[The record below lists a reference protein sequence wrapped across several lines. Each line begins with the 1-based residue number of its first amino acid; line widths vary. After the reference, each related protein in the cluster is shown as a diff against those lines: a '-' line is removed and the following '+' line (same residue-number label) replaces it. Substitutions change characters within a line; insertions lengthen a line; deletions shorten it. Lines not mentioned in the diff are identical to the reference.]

1 MTALLRHDND
11 KKFLEHKRYYPEKQ
25 GNFSWYS
32 FSEYRPEILK
42 SGYPELYLYSYVIPM
57 ET

>member
-1 MTALLRHDND
+1 MTALLRRDTD
-11 KKFLEHKRYYPEKQ
+11 KKFLENKPYYTEKQ

-42 SGYPELYLYSYVIPM
+42 SGYLELYLCSYVIPM